1 MYYYMI
7 LVLDPDFSAEEIR
20 AAKRV
25 QSKHTK
31 GAGTRKHLKRSR
43 SDEEWD
49 GEVKGKGKGKGREGY
64 LPVILSLFIKFAG
77 YLALL

>member
-20 AAKRV
+20 DAKRLR
-25 QSKHTK
+25 SKNTK
-31 GAGTRKHLKRSR
+31 GSMHGTSSRAIARKRSR

-49 GEVKGKGKGKGREGY
+49 GEVKGKGKGKR
-64 LPVILSLFIKFAG
+64 IC
-77 YLALL
+77 